1 MHSPSVSSHIE
12 AEIQILINP
21 VNLPE
26 NMLPGTQLSR
36 SYDKDV
42 AGKGDVYRF
51 LNKTK
56 DFVIDATML
65 EIDEDYPLFHSIY
78 RVMATD
84 EDFAN
89 GDRLNYTTETQL
101 SGPKK
106 GANSFGMDPICGV
119 VSVRGAD
126 PLDFDAGYHVFQ
138 LALKATD
145 TTGLICQ
152 GTLIILIRTNDEKP
166 QFEPFPL
173 DAINV
178 TEKKSVGEVIA
189 RVKATDQD
197 EDSSIIYSFKTQ
209 QKMFGFNPFTGT
221 ITLLQTLS
229 LDNPGNSKTYSLET
243 EATDNGNNT
252 SSYMFTVF
260 VENVDDPISCD
271 PSFSTGAGISVSVPE
286 NIPASAF
293 IYKILS
299 RDPDLGQKAEFLI
312 LNSSINATAYFTL
325 DSHNGVISK
334 TTEPLL
340 DYETNPKHFHL
351 VIAVRNRQN
360 LSLELCVGT
369 ININIQNVN
378 DESPVLKYI
387 PDAPINIYENLPVGT
402 KLIKLTAIDRD
413 IGDLV
418 HYEVIGTQKEYSINE
433 GITKFYGESFYKI

>member
-89 GDRLNYTTETQL
+89 GDRLN
-101 SGPKK
+101 
-106 GANSFGMDPICGV
+106 
-119 VSVRGAD
+119 
-126 PLDFDAGYHVFQ
+126 VFQ